1 MKYDILIINSGCL
14 EDYTEHVCDGVKL
27 KNIDKKLLDEL
38 VEISL
43 KQNYTVV
50 IQKYEEE
57 E

>member
-1 MKYDILIINSGCL
+1 MKYDISIINSGYL

-27 KNIDKKLLDEL
+27 KGIDKELLDEL

-50 IQKYEEE
+50 IQKYKEEE
-57 E
+57 